1 MTPRYGLAPALVL
14 LMVAASP
21 ARAAAEPLRLSY
33 ADAQA
38 RFERAS
44 GALGAAA
51 ADVSASE
58 LEAASLN
65 TLGRP
70 VIGVSA
76 QVIEYQK
83 TLGLDLT
90 GTREAA
96 GSAINSL
103 LGSLPGQFPPEFGS
117 IVSQVTDKIGAALP
131 GVLGVIPDTLRFQ
144 SRETVFRPTVTAA
157 LPLYTGGAIPA
168 VKAGAQADV
177 DAARAKAGLTRNL
190 SDVRLAAAYFGVQ
203 LAEQLHVTAQTALTG
218 LNQYLHDAR
227 AMERQGVL
235 AHANVLMVE
244 VARDAAARAVD
255 RSARDQQ
262 IAAETLAQLVD
273 VPGGVTVTTPLF
285 VNRGALLPMQT
296 YVAAALGE
304 NPLIQ
309 GAAAA
314 QKLAGAG
321 SAMARSR
328 QLPQAYAF
336 AEYSFN
342 PTDAIPI
349 DPDWIVG
356 VGVRYTLLSGSDR
369 GKALAAARMRERAAV
384 DASREA
390 RTTVEIET
398 RRSYAIVDNARRAYL
413 LLDTNI
419 VAANENLRV
428 QQIAFREGESTVTAL
443 LDART
448 ALSLAQSQRAA
459 AAFEYDLALVALLAA
474 SNRGHEFASYVDAAD
489 RMIVP

>member
-1 MTPRYGLAPALVL
+1 MSRYCRLPQAITIALLAGLAVRAT
-14 LMVAASP
+14 ASP
-21 ARAAAEPLRLSY
+21 VQLSY
-33 ADAQA
+33 ADAQL

-58 LEAASLN
+58 LDAASVN

-70 VIGVSA
+70 VVGVSA

-96 GSAINSL
+96 GNAINNF
-103 LGSLPGQFPPEFGS
+103 LGSLPDQFPPEFGS
-117 IVSQVTDKIGAALP
+117 IVAQVTDKISAALP
-131 GVLGVIPDTLRFQ
+131 GTLGVIPDTLRYQ
-144 SRETVFRPTVTAA
+144 TRETVFRPTVTAA
-157 LPLYTGGAIPA
+157 VPLYTGGAIPA
-168 VKAGAQADV
+168 AKAGARAGV
-177 DAARAKAGLTRNL
+177 DAARAKAGTTRNL

-203 LAEQLHVTAQTALTG
+203 LADQLSVTAQTALTG

-227 AMERQGVL
+227 AMEREGVL

-262 IAAETLAQLVD
+262 IAMQTLAQLVD
-273 VPGGVTVTTPLF
+273 VAGGVAVTTPLF

-296 YVAAALGE
+296 YVAAALGD
-304 NPLIQ
+304 NPMIL

-342 PTDAIPI
+342 PTNAIPI

-369 GKALAAARMRERAAV
+369 AKALAAARMRERAASE
-384 DASREA
+384 ATREA

-398 RRSYAIVDNARRAYL
+398 SRSYAIVDNARRAYL

-419 VAANENLRV
+419 AAAQENLRV
-428 QQIAFREGESTVTAL
+428 QQIAFREGESTITAL

-448 ALSLAQSQRAA
+448 SLSLAQSQRAA

-474 SNRGHEFASYVDAAD
+474 SNRSHEFASYFEAAD